1 MVSLVS
7 LWSTCACSCAL
18 LEVWL
23 WRVICMEGDILRF
36 NFISEIAYP
45 TFKSIRQA
53 VNHRLPVF

>member
-23 WRVICMEGDILRF
+23 WRVICMEGDILALIF
-36 NFISEIAYP
+36 FLKLP
-45 TFKSIRQA
+45 T
-53 VNHRLPVF
+53 LPLNQ